1 MPGSMSPTDITARL
15 ASFSGRG
22 AGTDAERRA
31 ALWLASELRPAA
43 RAPNRREV
51 GLEPF
56 WCRPNWALAHGW
68 HVALGIAGSLI
79 AVSAPRVGGVLL
91 LVALL
96 SVIADE
102 VFGVSLG
109 RRLTPERAS
118 QNVIATSASKARI
131 RLIITANYDA
141 GRTGLWFRD
150 RLRGTRAWLRRVGA
164 PGWLGWVVLAL
175 VWLLVVAVLR
185 IQGHKGT
192 GIGIAQVLPTAGL
205 VVALALLVEQGSAGF
220 GPGAND
226 NASGVAVAIAL
237 ARALDAAPPARLGVD
252 IVLQGAAD
260 QGGIG
265 LRKFLRARRGSVDAT
280 TAVVLGVAASGAGQP
295 RWWVSDGALIP
306 LRYFSGL
313 GRLCEGVASAE
324 GHLGAAGHRGRGY
337 TPALRARI
345 ARLPAISVGALDP
358 RGRTPRSHQAADT
371 ADAIDPGALDATVQ
385 FGLLLVDAIDAFVA
399 TVPALAAS
407 ANGNELRRGR
417 LRRA

>member
-1 MPGSMSPTDITARL
+1 VGNTEITAKL
-15 ASFSGRG
+15 AGFSGRG

-43 RAPNRREV
+43 RAANRREV
-51 GLEPF
+51 TLEPF

-79 AVSAPRVGGVLL
+79 AVSAPRVGGVVL

-96 SVIADE
+96 SVVADE
-102 VFGVSLG
+102 LFGASLG

-118 QNVIATSASKARI
+118 QNVVATSASEARI
-131 RLIITANYDA
+131 RLIITANYDS
-141 GRTGLWFRD
+141 GRTGIWFRD
-150 RLRGTRAWLRRVGA
+150 RLRAAGAWLSRAGA

-185 IQGHKGT
+185 IEGHNGT
-192 GIGIAQVLPTAGL
+192 GIGVAQLLPTAGL
-205 VVALALLVEQGSAGF
+205 VVALALLLEQGSAGF

-237 ARALDAAPPARLGVD
+237 GRALDAAPPARLGVD

-265 LRKFLRARRGSVDAT
+265 LRKFLRARRGSVDPT
-280 TAVVLGVAASGAGQP
+280 TVVVLGVAASGAGQP

-306 LRYFSGL
+306 LRYFGGL

-345 ARLPAISVGALDP
+345 ARLPAISVGALDA
-358 RGRTPRSHQAADT
+358 RDRAPRSHQSADT
-371 ADAIDPGALDATVQ
+371 ADAIDPGALAATVQ

-399 TVPALAAS
+399 TVPAPAAS
-407 ANGNELRRGR
+407 ANELRRGR

>member
-1 MPGSMSPTDITARL
+1 VGNTEITAKL

-31 ALWLASELRPAA
+31 AVWLASELRPAA

-51 GLEPF
+51 ALEPF

-79 AVSAPRVGGVLL
+79 AVSAPRVGGVVL

-96 SVIADE
+96 SVVADE
-102 VFGVSLG
+102 LFGASLG

-118 QNVIATSASKARI
+118 QNVVATSASEARI
-131 RLIITANYDA
+131 RLIITANYDS

-150 RLRGTRAWLRRVGA
+150 RLRAPGAWLSRVGA

-185 IQGHKGT
+185 IEGSKGT
-192 GIGIAQVLPTAGL
+192 GIGVAQLVPTAGL
-205 VVALALLVEQGSAGF
+205 VVALALLLEQGSAGF

-226 NASGVAVAIAL
+226 NASGVGVAIAL
-237 ARALDAAPPARLGVD
+237 GRALDAAPPARLGVD

-260 QGGIG
+260 QSGIG

-280 TAVVLGVAASGAGQP
+280 NVVVLGVAAAGAGQP

-306 LRYFSGL
+306 LRYFGGL

-324 GHLGAAGHRGRGY
+324 GHLGAASHRGRGY

-358 RGRTPRSHQAADT
+358 QGLVPRSHQSADT
-371 ADAIDPGALDATVQ
+371 AEAIDPHALDATVQ

-399 TVPALAAS
+399 TVPAPAAS
-407 ANGNELRRGR
+407 ASGNELRRGR